1 MSGQKATVINVPQAL
16 RAKVGGMPAL
26 DATAIAKAEE
36 ALKALSANFD
46 QWLQDEITKLEHARG
61 AVRQH
66 GLTSQTAEAL
76 YFRAHDL
83 KGLGATYEFP
93 LVTSLA
99 STLCKLIDDGDK
111 RLNAPL
117 LLIDA
122 HIDAIKAVVRDGIRD
137 PSHPVGRALTSE
149 LEKQV
154 NAHLG
159 EETQP
164 PAQF

>member
-1 MSGQKATVINVPQAL
+1 MSAQRATVINVPQAL

-46 QWLQDEITKLEHARG
+46 QWLNDEIDKLEHARG
-61 AVRQH
+61 AVHTH
-66 GLTSQTAEAL
+66 GLTVQTAEAL
-76 YFRAHDL
+76 FFRAHDL

-93 LVTSLA
+93 LVTKLAGSLCRLLD
-99 STLCKLIDDGDK
+99 SGDK

-117 LLIDA
+117 LLVDA

-137 PSHPVGRALTSE
+137 PEHPLGRVLTAE
-149 LEKQV
+149 LAKQV
-154 NAHLG
+154 TQQLG
-159 EETQP
+159 E
-164 PAQF
+164 

>member
-1 MSGQKATVINVPQAL
+1 MSASKATVINVPQNL
-16 RAKVGGMPAL
+16 RAKVGGTAAL
-26 DATAIAKAEE
+26 DAAAVAKAEE

-46 QWLQDEITKLEHARG
+46 QWLQDEVSKLEAARA
-61 AVRQH
+61 AVKQN
-66 GLTSQTAEAL
+66 GLTPQTTETL

-93 LVTSLA
+93 LVSSLA
-99 STLCKLIDDGDK
+99 SSLCKLIDDPEK
-111 RLNAPL
+111 RLKAPML
-117 LLIDA
+117 LVDA

-137 PSHPVGRALTSE
+137 PGHPVGKVLVGE

-159 EETQP
+159 
-164 PAQF
+164 